1 MDATMVVILAGGAS
15 NDLPVLTAYR
25 SKAALPYGGKYRV
38 IDFCLSNCSNSG
50 LRDVCVFAQ
59 YNPASLIAHI
69 GNGNPWDLS
78 RKQGGLAILQP
89 FAGRNESNWF
99 RGTADAL
106 RQHISVIQDSTCKRV
121 LILSGDQIYKM
132 DYRKLI
138 DHHERSAS
146 PVTMAVRRQ
155 PEGTLKRYG
164 ALEIDDDQI
173 VRTFVEKPPEAEQFR
188 FLSLGIYVFPREL
201 LLERLESMDGDSHD
215 LVFGVLLPLIGE
227 SRVRA
232 FVHDGYWADIGWLEQ
247 YYGSSMNLLGKD
259 PVLDLAG
266 KAWPVMTKTES
277 QSPSLVTRTASV
289 QNSLLGSGSMI
300 DGTVRNSVLF
310 PGVRISAGATV
321 SDSIIFSDSRVE
333 KAATVDGCILDKKVR
348 IGQGAVVGYGNPTTP
363 NADFPEVVRSGISVV
378 GKGAVIPA
386 GARIG
391 RNCLIGPDVTS
402 DLIPSRDIVCGETIA
417 REERWL
423 RISS

>member
-1 MDATMVVILAGGAS
+1 MDGTLVVILAGGAS
-15 NDLPVLTAYR
+15 GDLPVLTAYR

-50 LRDVCVFAQ
+50 LRDVGVLAQ

-69 GNGNPWDLS
+69 GNGDPWDLS

-106 RQHISVIQDSTCKRV
+106 RQHISVIRDSSCERV
-121 LILSGDQIYKM
+121 LVLSGDQVYKM

-138 DHHERSAS
+138 DHHARSAS
-146 PVTMAVRRQ
+146 PVTLAVRRQ

-164 ALEIDDDQI
+164 ALEIDDDQV
-173 VRTFVEKPPEAEQFR
+173 VRTFVEKPEDEQFR
-188 FLSLGIYVFPREL
+188 FLSLGIYLFSRDL
-201 LLERLESMDGDSHD
+201 LLERLESLDGNTHD
-215 LVFGVLLPLIGE
+215 LVFGVMLPLIAE
-227 SRVRA
+227 SKVRA
-232 FVHDGYWADIGWLEQ
+232 FVHEGYWSDIGWLEQ
-247 YYGSSMNLLGKD
+247 YYDSSMDLLGRE
-259 PVLDLAG
+259 PALDLAG

-277 QSPSLVTRTASV
+277 QSPSLVTKTAQI
-289 QNSLLGSGSMI
+289 QNSLIGSGSFI
-300 DGTVRNSVLF
+300 EGTVRRSILF
-310 PGVRISAGATV
+310 PGVRIAPGATV
-321 SDSIIFSDSRVE
+321 TDSIVFADSLIE
-333 KAATVDGCILDKKVR
+333 KTATVDQCILDKKVR
-348 IGQGAVVGYGNPTTP
+348 IGQGAVIGYGNPTTP
-363 NADFPEVVRSGISVV
+363 NIDFPEVVQSGISVV
-378 GKGAVIPA
+378 GKGAVIPG

>member
-1 MDATMVVILAGGAS
+1 MDGTLVMILAGGAS
-15 NDLPVLTAYR
+15 NELPVLTAYR

-50 LRDVCVFAQ
+50 LRDVGVLAQ

-69 GNGNPWDLS
+69 GNGAPWDLS
-78 RKQGGLAILQP
+78 RKQGGLSILQP

-106 RQHISVIQDSTCKRV
+106 RQHISVIQDSSCSRV
-121 LILSGDQIYKM
+121 LVLSGDQVYKM
-132 DYRKLI
+132 DYRKLLA
-138 DHHERSAS
+138 HHERSSS

-164 ALEIDDDQI
+164 ALEIDDDQV
-173 VRTFVEKPPEAEQFR
+173 VRTFVEKPPETDQFK
-188 FLSLGIYVFPREL
+188 FLSLGIYVFSRDL
-201 LLERLESMDGDSHD
+201 LIERLEATDADTHD
-215 LVFGVLLPLIGE
+215 LVFGILLPLIAE
-227 SRVRA
+227 SRVGA
-232 FVHDGYWADIGWLEQ
+232 FIHEGYWADIGWLEQ
-247 YYGSSMNLLGKD
+247 YYHSSMDLLGRK
-259 PVLDLAG
+259 PVLDLG
-266 KAWPVMTKTES
+266 GTAWPVMTKTQS
-277 QSPSLVTRTASV
+277 QSPSLITKTARV
-289 QNSLLGSGSMI
+289 ENSLIGSGGLI
-300 DGTVRNSVLF
+300 EGTVKNSILF
-310 PGVRISAGATV
+310 PGVRIETGV
-321 SDSIIFSDSRVE
+321 RISDSIVFHDSRIESGV
-333 KAATVDGCILDKKVR
+333 TIDGCILDKKVR
-348 IGQGAVVGYGNPTTP
+348 VGRDSVIGYGNPTTP
-363 NADFPEVVRSGISVV
+363 NADFPEVVKSGISVI
-378 GKGAVIPA
+378 GKGAAIPG

>member
-1 MDATMVVILAGGAS
+1 MDGTLVVILAGGAS
-15 NDLPVLTAYR
+15 GELPVLTAYR

-50 LRDVCVFAQ
+50 LRDVGVLAQ

-69 GNGNPWDLS
+69 GNGDPWDLS

-106 RQHISVIQDSTCKRV
+106 RQHISVIRDSSCDRV
-121 LILSGDQIYKM
+121 LVLSGDQVYKM

-138 DHHERSAS
+138 DHHAHSES
-146 PVTMAVRRQ
+146 PVTMAVRRK

-164 ALEIDDDQI
+164 ALEIDDDNV
-173 VRTFVEKPPEAEQFR
+173 VRNFVEKPEGEQFR
-188 FLSLGIYVFPREL
+188 FLSLGIYVFSRDV
-201 LLERLESMDGDSHD
+201 LLERLESIDGDTHD
-215 LVFGVLLPLIGE
+215 LVFGVLLPLIAE
-227 SRVRA
+227 SKVKA

-247 YYGSSMNLLGKD
+247 YYHSSMDLLG
-259 PVLDLAG
+259 PEPALDLAG

-277 QSPSLVTRTASV
+277 QSPSLVTKTAQV
-289 QNSLLGSGSMI
+289 ENSLIGSGSLI
-300 DGTVRNSVLF
+300 EGTVRHSILF
-310 PGVRISAGATV
+310 PGVRIASGATV
-321 SDSIIFSDSRVE
+321 TDSIVFSDSLVE

-348 IGQGAVVGYGNPTTP
+348 IGRGAVIGYGNPTTP
-363 NADFPEVVRSGISVV
+363 NVDFPEVVQSGISVV
-378 GKGAVIPA
+378 GKGAVIPG

-417 REERWL
+417 RGERWL